1 MALTRAVPAVS
12 VIIPAYNAADFI
24 AEAVETVRAQT
35 FRDYEIIVVD
45 DGSSDGTADVV
56 RRLGGEVRYHR
67 QPNGGVASARNAG
80 LELSRGDLVCFL
92 DSDDLWLPE
101 KLAMQTAFMAAHPD
115 IGLLFADATESH
127 GDVVQKE
134 SILATMQC
142 GTEATSQAPI
152 EDAFRKLL
160 VENFVPTSSV
170 MLRRSCV
177 TTAGPF
183 DVALQNVEDRDMW
196 LRVAAHFP
204 IACLPQRLVRKRSH
218 GANISARTE
227 IALRARIRVWQK
239 CRERFPAL
247 APAPLCNQ
255 LLAITYQELGYI
267 LLAKGEGREARR
279 CAVASLNCAGRAV
292 AATWSLFPYRWLL
305 SITLVP
311 LSFVGRRLVQSLW
324 QLRHSMSRRSTH
336 PAATS

>member
-24 AEAVETVRAQT
+24 AEAVQTVRAQT

-92 DSDDLWLPE
+92 DADDLWLPE
-101 KLAMQTAFMAAHPD
+101 KLARQTAFMAAHPD

-127 GDVVQKE
+127 GDVIQKA
-134 SILATMQC
+134 SILASMQC
-142 GTEATSQAPI
+142 GAEATSQVPI
-152 EDAFRKLL
+152 KNAFRKLL

-177 TTAGPF
+177 ATAGPF

-204 IACLPQRLVRKRSH
+204 IACLPQNLVRKRSH
-218 GANISARTE
+218 DANISARTE
-227 IALRARIRVWQK
+227 VALRARIRVWRQ

-247 APAPLCNQ
+247 APAPLYNQ
-255 LLAITYQELGYI
+255 LLANTYQELGYI

-279 CAVASLNCAGRAV
+279 CAVASMNCAGRAV
-292 AATWSLFPYRWLL
+292 AATGSLFPYRWLL

-324 QLRHSMSRRSTH
+324 QLRHSMSRRNSH
-336 PAATS
+336 PAAT